1 MISILEFWNG
11 LVGLFHMSSILGL
24 GVLLFVG
31 FYLGKLFERLNLPPI
46 TGYILAGLILGPH
59 VLGVVTEDTR
69 PAFGPI
75 TQIALGL
82 IALTIGGEFSYARI
96 KRSGLKIAIITLFE
110 ALLAFA
116 VVTAVLSLCGVDT
129 PVALILGSIA
139 AATAPAAT
147 VIIIRML
154 KARGE
159 FIDYLYG
166 VVAFDDAVCVILFGI
181 VFAFVTPVLTGA
193 AVSGSVAAGFLHAVT
208 ELLYSVLLGAAGG
221 FLLHLLIRGK
231 YKVTE
236 VLLISLSFLFVV
248 TALATVLHLSSL
260 IANMAMGAALVNFS
274 PRNRRAFDVLEPL
287 APPIFA
293 LFFIL
298 AGTELHTSVF
308 VRGGVVLIGIIYLT
322 ARFLG
327 KLVGVYVGST
337 IARAPERVRKYLG
350 FCLFPQAGVAI
361 GLALFVESSP
371 VTLSASAETREMLS
385 LIVNIIL
392 FSVFV
397 NELIGPSI
405 SKFGIKKGLAP

>member
-1 MISILEFWNG
+1 LEFWNG

-69 PAFGPI
+69 PTFGPI

-96 KRSGLKIAIITLFE
+96 KRSGLNIAIITLFE

-166 VVAFDDAVCVILFGI
+166 VVAFDDAICVILFGI

-208 ELLYSVLLGAAGG
+208 ELLHSVLLGVAGG

-231 YKVTE
+231 YRVTE

-260 IANMAMGAALVNFS
+260 IANMTMGAALVNFS
-274 PRNRRAFDVLEPL
+274 PRNRRVFDVLEPL

-308 VRGGVVLIGIIYLT
+308 VRGGVVLIGVIYLT

-327 KLVGVYVGST
+327 KLAGVYVGST

-405 SKFGIKKGLAP
+405 SKFGIKKGLGL